1 MIQKHFSS
9 IRNFRAIAVLLFIL
23 LFSSQLSAQ
32 ITIGSDLNDIDY
44 LKPQK
49 YTIGGITISGT
60 QHLDKNVLIM
70 LSNLN
75 VGDEITVPGDKIT
88 DAIKKLWKQSLFENI
103 KIVATKVEKNNIF
116 LEIQLVERPR
126 LSGYTFNGVKKGEA
140 DKLKEILGLVRGDV
154 VTDNLRVSSTSKI
167 LNHFHEKGFLNAD
180 VTVNQVKDTT
190 KINHVK
196 LIFDIE
202 KNRRIKIK
210 EIHIIGNENLSDVTI
225 KRALKNTKEKA
236 RFRPLNSL
244 HELIYQTG
252 VNLFHLN
259 FRGAMDSAQNILAE
273 DYNLRIFKRSKYLEN
288 EFDEDK
294 VNLIKKYNKHGFRD
308 FKILDESIT
317 INDDKTIDL
326 NIKVDEGNRYYFRDI
341 NWIGNTIYSADKLN
355 ERLGI
360 QKGDVFNKEILDTK
374 LNMDPNGMDVSSL
387 YLDNGYLFFQAFPIE
402 KNIDHD
408 SIDLELRLYE
418 GEQARIKN
426 VTISGNTKTKDYV
439 VIRELYTKPGE
450 LFSKTDIIRS
460 IRELAQLKYFNQETI
475 QPIPKPNPQNNTVDI
490 EYKVEEA
497 STDQVELSGGW
508 GYGRVIGTLGLS
520 FNNFSA
526 KNFFK
531 RSAWTPVPTGDGQKI
546 NLRLQ
551 SYGKGYISFSTSFT
565 EPWLGGKKPTS
576 LTVSYYTSVMGNSF
590 LSSDFDWSIIINS
603 VNVAIGKRLKWP
615 DDFFIL
621 RQSIG
626 FQRYKLENYR
636 RILLGDGNGQY
647 NTISYNIMLGRN
659 SVDAPIYP
667 RSGSDISLSLEVTPP
682 YSAFT
687 NKNYKSMS
695 DQEKFKWM
703 EFHKWK
709 FRGSWYKQ
717 LAGDLVL
724 SLRTRYGFLNA
735 YNDDIGIT
743 PFNRFFLGGDGLSGG
758 GGYFDGREIIAMRGY
773 ENLSLTPNFYAQDNL
788 GGTIYN
794 KNTLELRYLISPNP
808 SATIYALSFLEAG
821 NAWTDFSGFQPFKL
835 YKSAGVGIRIY
846 LPIFGLLGLDWGYG
860 FDKVP
865 GLPKA
870 NRGHFAFSI
879 NQSID

>member
-1 MIQKHFSS
+1 MKIQHFLFTKNLHF
-9 IRNFRAIAVLLFIL
+9 IAILLFITL
-23 LFSSQLSAQ
+23 SSLQTSAQ
-32 ITIGSDLNDIDY
+32 ISIGSDLNDIDY
-44 LKPQK
+44 ARPQK
-49 YTIGGITISGT
+49 YTIGGVTVSGV

-75 VGDEITVPGDKIT
+75 VGEEITVPGDKIT
-88 DAIKKLWKQSLFENI
+88 EAIKKLWKQNLFENI
-103 KIVATKVEKNNIF
+103 KIVATKIENNNIF
-116 LEIQLVERPR
+116 LDLQLQERPR

-140 DKLKEILGLVRGDV
+140 DKLKEILGLTRGDI
-154 VTDNLRVSSTSKI
+154 VTDNLRVSSKSKI
-167 LNHFHEKGFLNAD
+167 ANHFREKGFLNID
-180 VTVNQVKDTT
+180 VTVNQKEDKEKV
-190 KINHVK
+190 NHVK
-196 LIFDIE
+196 LIFNID

-210 EIHIIGNENLSDVTI
+210 DINIIGNQNLTDVQV
-225 KRALKNTKEKA
+225 KRAFKNTKEKA
-236 RFRPLNSL
+236 RFRPLNSI

-252 VNLFHLN
+252 VNLFKLN
-259 FRGAMDSAQNILAE
+259 FRGAVDSAQSILAE
-273 DYNLRIFKRSKYLEN
+273 DYNLRIFKRSKYLES
-288 EFDEDK
+288 EFEEDK
-294 VNLIKKYNKHGFRD
+294 YNLIKKYNKHGFRD
-308 FKILDESIT
+308 FKITDESISL
-317 INDDKTIDL
+317 NDDKTIDL
-326 NIKVDEGNRYYFRDI
+326 NITVDEGNRYYFRNI
-341 NWIGNTIYSADKLN
+341 NWIGNTVYSTQRLN
-355 ERLGI
+355 EVLGI
-360 QKGDVFNKEILDTK
+360 QKGDIFNKEVLETK

-387 YLDNGYLFFQAFPIE
+387 YLDNGYLFFNAYPIE
-402 KNIDHD
+402 KNIEND
-408 SIDLELRLYE
+408 SIDLEMRLYE

-426 VTISGNTKTKDYV
+426 VTISGNTRTKDYV
-439 VIRELYTKPGE
+439 VLRELYTKPGK
-450 LFSKTDIIRS
+450 LFSKNDIIRS
-460 IRELAQLKYFNQETI
+460 VRELAQLKYFNQETI
-475 QPIPKPNPQNNTVDI
+475 QPIPKPDPQNNEVDI

-526 KNFFK
+526 KNIFK
-531 RSAWTPVPTGDGQKI
+531 KSAWRPVPTGDGQKV

-565 EPWLGGKKPTS
+565 EPWLGGKRPTS
-576 LTVSYYTSVMGNSF
+576 LTLSYYTSVMGNSF

-626 FQRYKLENYR
+626 FQRYKLENYQ
-636 RILLGDGNGQY
+636 RILLGNGNGQY
-647 NTISYNIMLGRN
+647 NTISYNIILGRN

-667 RSGSDISLSLEVTPP
+667 RSGSDLSLSLEVTPP
-682 YSAFT
+682 YSAFS
-687 NKNYKSMS
+687 NKDYKSMS

-709 FRGSWYKQ
+709 FKGSWYKQ
-717 LAGDLVL
+717 LVGDLVL
-724 SLRTRYGFLNA
+724 SIRTRYGFLNA
-735 YNDDIGIT
+735 YNNDIGIT

-773 ENLSLTPNFYAQDNL
+773 SNLSLTPNYYAQDNL

-794 KNTLELRYLISPNP
+794 KNTLELRYPISLNP

-821 NAWTDFSGFQPFKL
+821 NAWSDFSGFQPFKL
-835 YKSAGVGIRIY
+835 YKSAGVGVRVF

-860 FDKVP
+860 FDPVP
-865 GLPKA
+865 GLPNAHKG
-870 NRGHFAFSI
+870 NFAFSI